1 MGTALSGR
9 RANWAGNI
17 VYRASELVKPPDLAG
32 LRAVVRDHPQV
43 RAVGTGHSFNRIAD
57 TPGVL
62 VSLAGLPTE
71 ISIDAERAAATVPGG
86 ITYQELAPRLTAAG
100 WALPTLASL
109 PHLTVAGACATAT
122 HGSGDGHGNLAT
134 QVSGMQLV
142 APDGE
147 LRTLARH
154 TDGDRFRG
162 AVVGLGA
169 LGVVA
174 TLTLDLVPAFE
185 VQQYVYQGLP
195 AAMLRSHFDEIFG
208 SGYSVSVFTDW
219 QGTQHNQVWVKQRVG
234 GGGSWRPEPR
244 WMDATLAGQPLHPI
258 PGQPARFATE
268 QLGVPGPWHA
278 RLPHFR
284 AEFTPSAGAE
294 LQSEYLLPRQR
305 AAASFDALASLASAL
320 APVLQICEIRT
331 VAPDDLWLS
340 PSYQRDTVALHF
352 TWIKDTAAVTPVIAA
367 IEHLLA
373 PLGARPHWAKLF
385 ATAPHA
391 VRALYPRSAGFQQ
404 LLRGLDPAGKFR
416 NSFVARYFPG
426 QD

>member
-17 VYRASELVKPPDLAG
+17 VYRASELAKPADLAG
-32 LRAVVRDHPQV
+32 LQAVVRDHPQV

-62 VSLAGLPTE
+62 ITLAGLPDE
-71 ISIDAERAAATVPGG
+71 ISIDAGRAAATVPGG
-86 ITYQELAPRLTAAG
+86 ITYQELAPRLTEAG

-122 HGSGDGHGNLAT
+122 HGSGDGNGNLAT

-142 APDGE
+142 TPDGE
-147 LRTLARH
+147 LRTLDRH
-154 TDGDRFRG
+154 SDGDRFRG

-174 TLTLDLVPAFE
+174 RLTLDLVPAFE

-219 QGTQHNQVWVKQRVG
+219 QGSRHRQVWVKQRVG

-244 WMDATLAGQPLHPI
+244 WMDATLADQPLHPI
-258 PGQPARFATE
+258 PGQPAAYATE
-268 QLGVPGPWHA
+268 QLGVPGPWHE

-284 AEFTPSAGAE
+284 GEFTPSAGAE

-305 AAASFDALASLASAL
+305 AAASFDALASLAGML

-352 TWIKDTAAVTPVIAA
+352 TWIRDTASVTPVIAA

-385 ATAPHA
+385 TTAPHA
-391 VRALYPRSAGFQQ
+391 VRALYPRSADFQR
-404 LLRGLDPAGKFR
+404 LLGDMDPAGKFR
-416 NSFVARYFPG
+416 NSFVTKYFPVP
-426 QD
+426 D

>member
-17 VYRASELVKPPDLAG
+17 VYRASELAEPTDLAG
-32 LRAVVRDHPQV
+32 LQAVVRDHPQV

-62 VSLAGLPTE
+62 ISLAGLPAE
-71 ISIDAERAAATVPGG
+71 ISIDADRAAATVPGG
-86 ITYQELAPRLTAAG
+86 ITYQELAPRLTEAG

-122 HGSGDGHGNLAT
+122 HGSGDGNGNLAT

-142 APDGE
+142 APDGK
-147 LRTLARH
+147 LHTLDRH
-154 TDGDRFRG
+154 RDGDRFRG

-185 VQQYVYQGLP
+185 VQQYVYEGLP

-219 QGTQHNQVWVKQRVG
+219 QGSRHRQVWVKRRAG

-244 WMDATLAGQPLHPI
+244 WMDATLADQPLHPI
-258 PGQPARFATE
+258 PGQPAAYATE
-268 QLGVPGPWHA
+268 QLGVPGPWHE

-284 AEFTPSAGAE
+284 GEFTPSAGAE

-305 AAASFDALASLASAL
+305 AAASFDALASLAGVL

-385 ATAPHA
+385 TTAPHA
-391 VRALYPRSAGFQQ
+391 VRALYPRSADFQR
-404 LLRGLDPAGKFR
+404 LLRDVDPAGKFR
-416 NSFVARYFPG
+416 NSFVTKYFPVR
-426 QD
+426 D

>member
-17 VYRASELVKPPDLAG
+17 VYRASELAEPADLAG
-32 LRAVVRDHPQV
+32 LQAAVRDHPQV
-43 RAVGTGHSFNRIAD
+43 RAVGAGHSFNRIAD

-62 VSLAGLPTE
+62 ISLARLPAE

-86 ITYQELAPRLTAAG
+86 LTYQELAPRLTAAG

-109 PHLTVAGACATAT
+109 PQLTVAGACATAT
-122 HGSGDGHGNLAT
+122 HGSGDGNGNLAT

-142 APDGE
+142 TADGG
-147 LRTLARH
+147 LRTLRRDAG
-154 TDGDRFRG
+154 GDQFRG
-162 AVVGLGA
+162 AVVALGA

-185 VQQYVYQGLP
+185 VRQYVYLGLP

-219 QGTQHNQVWVKQRVG
+219 QGSRHRQTWVKQRAG
-234 GGGSWRPEPR
+234 AAGSWRPEPR
-244 WMDATLAGQPLHPI
+244 WMDATLATQPVHPI
-258 PGQPARFATE
+258 PGQPAAFATE
-268 QLGVPGPWHA
+268 QLGVPGPWHE

-284 AEFTPSAGAE
+284 AEATPSSGQE

-305 AAASFDALASLASAL
+305 AAAAFDAMAALASVV

-367 IEHLLA
+367 IEHVLA

-385 ATAPHA
+385 TTAPHA
-391 VRALYPRSAGFQQ
+391 VRALYPRSADFQQ
-404 LLRGLDPAGKFR
+404 LLRGMDPAGKFR
-416 NSFVARYFPG
+416 NSFVARNFPVR
-426 QD
+426 D

>member
-17 VYRASELVKPPDLAG
+17 VYRASELAKPADLAE

-62 VSLAGLPTE
+62 ISLDGLPAE
-71 ISIDAERAAATVPGG
+71 MSIDAERATVTVPGG

-100 WALPTLASL
+100 WALATLASL

-134 QVSGMQLV
+134 QVSGMRLV
-142 APDGE
+142 TPDGE
-147 LRTLARH
+147 LRTLARDS
-154 TDGDRFRG
+154 DGDRFRG

-185 VQQYVYQGLP
+185 VQQYVYEGLP

-219 QGTQHNQVWVKQRVG
+219 QGTRHSQVWVKQRVG
-234 GGGSWRPEPR
+234 GGSWPPEPR
-244 WMDATLAGQPLHPI
+244 WMGATLADRQLHPI
-258 PGQPARFATE
+258 PGQPAEHATQ
-268 QLGVPGPWHA
+268 QLGVPGPWHE

-284 AEFTPSAGAE
+284 GEFTPSAGAE

-305 AAASFDALASLASAL
+305 AAAAFDALTSLASVV

-385 ATAPHA
+385 TTAPHA
-391 VRALYPRSAGFQQ
+391 VRALYPRSADFQQ
-404 LLRGLDPAGKFR
+404 LLPDKDPAGKFR
-416 NSFVARYFPG
+416 NSFVSKYFPAG
-426 QD
+426 N

>member
-17 VYRASELVKPPDLAG
+17 VYRASELANPADLTG
-32 LRAVVRDHPQV
+32 LQAVVRDHPQV

-62 VSLAGLPTE
+62 ISLAGLPAE
-71 ISIDAERAAATVPGG
+71 ISIDADRAAATVPGG
-86 ITYQELAPRLTAAG
+86 MTYQELAPRLTEAG

-122 HGSGDGHGNLAT
+122 HGSGDGNGNLAT
-134 QVSGMQLV
+134 QVSRMQLV
-142 APDGE
+142 APDGK
-147 LRTLARH
+147 LQTLDRH
-154 TDGDRFRG
+154 IDGDRFRG

-169 LGVVA
+169 LGMVA

-185 VQQYVYQGLP
+185 VQQYVYEGLP

-208 SGYSVSVFTDW
+208 SGYSVSVFTGW
-219 QGTQHNQVWVKQRVG
+219 QGSRHRQVWVKQRAG

-244 WMDATLAGQPLHPI
+244 WMDATLADQPLHPI
-258 PGQPARFATE
+258 PGQPAAYATE
-268 QLGVPGPWHA
+268 QLGVPGPWHE

-284 AEFTPSAGAE
+284 GEFTPSAGAE

-305 AAASFDALASLASAL
+305 AAASFDALASLAGVL

-367 IEHLLA
+367 IEHVLA

-385 ATAPHA
+385 TTAPHA
-391 VRALYPRSAGFQQ
+391 VRALYPRSADFQR
-404 LLRGLDPAGKFR
+404 LLRDMDPAGKFR
-416 NSFVARYFPG
+416 NSFVTKYFPVP
-426 QD
+426 D

>member
-17 VYRASELVKPPDLAG
+17 VYRASELAKPTDLAG
-32 LRAVVRDHPQV
+32 LQAVVRDHPQV

-62 VSLAGLPTE
+62 ISLAGLPAE

-134 QVSGMQLV
+134 QVSAMQLV
-142 APDGE
+142 GPDGE

-154 TDGDRFRG
+154 RDGDRFRG
-162 AVVGLGA
+162 AVAGLGA
-169 LGVVA
+169 LGIVA

-208 SGYSVSVFTDW
+208 SGYSVSVFTGW
-219 QGTQHNQVWVKQRVG
+219 QGTQHDQVWVKQRVG

-244 WMDATLAGQPLHPI
+244 WMDATLADRPLHPI

-305 AAASFDALASLASAL
+305 AAAAFDALASLATVL

-352 TWIKDTAAVTPVIAA
+352 TWIKDTAAVTPVVAA
-367 IEHLLA
+367 IDHLLA

-391 VRALYPRSAGFQQ
+391 VRALYPRSADFQQ
-404 LLRGLDPAGKFR
+404 LLRDLDPAGKFR

>member
-17 VYRASELVKPPDLAG
+17 VYRASELAKPADLAG
-32 LRAVVRDHPQV
+32 LQAVVREHRQV
-43 RAVGTGHSFNRIAD
+43 RAVGAGHSFNRIAD
-57 TPGVL
+57 TPGVQI
-62 VSLAGLPTE
+62 SLDGLPTE
-71 ISIDAERAAATVPGG
+71 ISIDPDRAAVTVPGG
-86 ITYQELAPRLTAAG
+86 LTYQELTPRLSAAG

-109 PHLTVAGACATAT
+109 PQLTVAGACATAT
-122 HGSGDGHGNLAT
+122 HGSGDAIGNLAT
-134 QVSGMQLV
+134 AVSGMQLV
-142 APDGE
+142 TADGG
-147 LRTLARH
+147 LRTLRRD
-154 TDGDRFRG
+154 TDGERFRG

-174 TLTLDLVPAFE
+174 TLTLDLVPTFE
-185 VQQYVYQGLP
+185 VRQYVYQGLP
-195 AAMLRSHFDEIFG
+195 AAMLGSHFDEIFG

-219 QGTQHNQVWVKQRVG
+219 QGTRHSQVWVKQRVG
-234 GGGSWRPEPR
+234 PEAWRPEPH
-244 WMDATLAGQPLHPI
+244 WMDATLADRPLHPV
-258 PGQPARFATE
+258 PGQPAEYATE
-268 QLGVPGPWHA
+268 QLGVPGPWYE

-284 AEFTPSAGAE
+284 TEATPSSGQE

-305 AAASFDALASLASAL
+305 AAAAFDALASLASVV

-352 TWIKDTAAVTPVIAA
+352 TWIKDTAAVTPVVAA

-385 ATAPHA
+385 AIAPHA
-391 VRALYPRSAGFQQ
+391 VRALYPRSADFQQ
-404 LLRGLDPAGKFR
+404 LLRDTDPAGKFR
-416 NSFVARYFPG
+416 NSFVAKYFPAG
-426 QD
+426 R

>member
-17 VYRASELVKPPDLAG
+17 VYRASELAKPTDLAG
-32 LRAVVRDHPQV
+32 LRAVVRDHSQV

-62 VSLAGLPTE
+62 ISLAGLPAE
-71 ISIDAERAAATVPGG
+71 ISIDPDRAAATVPAGL
-86 ITYQELAPRLTAAG
+86 TYQELAPRLTAAG

-122 HGSGDGHGNLAT
+122 HGSGDGNGNLAT
-134 QVSGMQLV
+134 QVSGIQLV
-142 APDGE
+142 TPDGE
-147 LRTLARH
+147 LRTLARDR
-154 TDGDRFRG
+154 DGDQFRG

-195 AAMLRSHFDEIFG
+195 AAMLGSHFDEIFG
-208 SGYSVSVFTDW
+208 SAYSVSVFTDW
-219 QGTQHNQVWVKQRVG
+219 QGTRHNQVWVKQRVG
-234 GGGSWRPEPR
+234 SHWQPAPR
-244 WMDATLAGQPLHPI
+244 WMDATLAGQPVHPI
-258 PGQPARFATE
+258 PGQPAAYATE
-268 QLGVPGPWHA
+268 QLGVPGPWHE

-305 AAASFDALASLASAL
+305 AAAAFDAMAGLASVV

-385 ATAPHA
+385 TTAPHA
-391 VRALYPRSAGFQQ
+391 VRALYPRSADFQQ
-404 LLRGLDPAGKFR
+404 LLYDMDPAGKFR
-416 NSFVARYFPG
+416 NSFVSKYFPAG
-426 QD
+426 T

>member
-17 VYRASELVKPPDLAG
+17 VYRASELAKPTDLAG

-62 VSLAGLPTE
+62 ISLAGLPAE

-134 QVSGMQLV
+134 QVSAMQLV
-142 APDGE
+142 GPDGE

-154 TDGDRFRG
+154 SDGDRFRG

-169 LGVVA
+169 LGIVA

-208 SGYSVSVFTDW
+208 SGYSVSVFTGW
-219 QGTQHNQVWVKQRVG
+219 QGTQHDQVWVKQRVG
-234 GGGSWRPEPR
+234 GGDSWRPEPR
-244 WMDATLAGQPLHPI
+244 WMDATLADRPLHPI

-305 AAASFDALASLASAL
+305 AAAAFDALASLATVL

-352 TWIKDTAAVTPVIAA
+352 TWIKDTAAVTPVVAA
-367 IEHLLA
+367 IDHLLA

-391 VRALYPRSAGFQQ
+391 VRALYPRSADFQQ
-404 LLRGLDPAGKFR
+404 LLRDLDPAGKFR
-416 NSFVARYFPG
+416 NSFVGRYF
-426 QD
+426 QY